1 MRVIKPRNN
10 NTYRI
15 QSRNKHLM
23 NVLELDY
30 YIELGVV
37 KMETINRFIKKEV
50 INLNELIDTNLLVS
64 GIGSITGDYEV
75 DLNYQLNYLL
85 NFRLKNSTYKLLLTA
100 GIIKYYDE
108 KNCEKYAPLVL
119 IPFDLDPSSKKVI
132 ASAQPI
138 LNMEV
143 VSYIA
148 NKLYSSEDDV
158 KRYTNDFQIRRIN
171 NAFDIDKLC
180 LDIAKSANT
189 TVNPTNYLT
198 FSYVEYP
205 GFYLNNDFMTP
216 ERSIFEMTEKTIV
229 QRFFKNIYSILPTNF
244 DQKYVLIKAN
254 EGDNFAVDGRLG
266 SGKTYT
272 IINLIADQVRKGKK
286 ILYLNQDLD
295 NISSLENKLIELG
308 IGKVCYQLSKT
319 NKKIDNSVPIVLK
332 NETNELNDSS
342 TNDLFRYIGQ
352 SQKTIHGF
360 SIQKI
365 FEELAVLK
373 RENPKISTIKLETVL
388 ERHEVKLI
396 YDELVSIED
405 SLKVIDL
412 YANNIWHRLHTSYNN
427 ITKVDIINR
436 VEELSEIN
444 LDLHERV
451 KKFCNKYQ
459 IVMPNTVNELQKL
472 ISHIYNFVSIRP
484 LPEWKDEKVRKQ
496 IINNLNELQKLVDVN
511 YRLTKYYLL
520 IIKNGYEP
528 GTMLDIFNE
537 ITSESFDLKWDGNK
551 VISNKVQNHNNELKC
566 FNNLISSVDELTNI
580 NKEIKKNIRAINDY
594 FIELQNTFKLR
605 DLNNEIFDFLTRLSN
620 HLNNNKLNRVFVN
633 AYRELPSIFTKNGD
647 TIITAYKKY
656 KEMQEVIPKYMGS
669 SDKLSIYVIET
680 CYQRKNVDKALAS
693 LVNRNAVRK
702 EHRNIKEVV
711 NNIKEYY
718 QAYKEIQTAMGN
730 IFGQDDYEMNYV
742 EQFTVFYQFIYDL
755 NPRQLV
761 ILKDFFETFKNN
773 NYQEKYL
780 QKITKLLND
789 YKKEGYQ
796 TESICNQIKN
806 YNIEINEEN
815 IVARI
820 IKLEKWSKYLEKVE
834 KLLKEIYQ
842 IFKQKAIVTLDNI
855 VELIKNDNQYHKLRI
870 DLKNNEPV
878 LRKLLGRYYN
888 GLDTVINEISQ
899 TVEHYDE
906 FLKNITPNCQID
918 ELLKEKRFD
927 TMLDDAKDLDKLYTD
942 WIGAYRMFSVCFKGG
957 QPTFSDNTFEYNI
970 KLFRQYINK
979 TDQIDPILNINSLTE
994 HFLEYNL
1001 KDLYDGLRSCRY
1013 GIGISKQF
1021 LFTVYSSFYQ
1031 EIESM
1036 YPDLLSIRKLGNLI
1050 EDLNDYEVAYCENN
1064 LNYLRKRIVET
1075 RRLTNPE
1082 EGHLFNKYN
1091 EIVASSI
1098 KGISVYLADLD
1109 ILNSGLN
1116 LSLFDLV
1123 IIDDGHL
1130 SSSNKYNR
1138 LSECKQVII
1147 FGDLQFNTSVAN
1159 VLMRRIPSS
1168 TIFSYK
1174 RRYVQMTARFNNV
1187 WNFNNQYIYSYENK
1201 SYVRKAENFKEFIL
1215 EIIKRYE
1222 ANPTYVLNVLVA
1234 SEHTRREIY
1243 TSIVEELAKI
1253 YDVDKVLYILT
1264 TNIRIIDVLTEG
1276 NNYVNDAF
1284 VYFDDF
1290 KELDPTVIELVFK
1303 NFISVKNNIGI
1314 YYLNNRLQSE
1324 NASIEEQIKKVIGK
1338 PQMFE
1343 KQPEGI
1349 TSMVIND
1356 LTENGLKI
1364 DLGYGL
1370 FDFVIRQK
1378 KPIAVIILG
1387 KYSDAI
1393 NFIVDDYLYYY
1404 NEYIKRGFSVKV
1416 LYTLDLYHQY
1426 DKCLKE
1432 LLNIAKVGTNNGR
1445 N

>member
-1 MRVIKPRNN
+1 M
-10 NTYRI
+10 
-15 QSRNKHLM
+15 
-23 NVLELDY
+23 
-30 YIELGVV
+30 
-37 KMETINRFIKKEV
+37 
-50 INLNELIDTNLLVS
+50 
-64 GIGSITGDYEV
+64 
-75 DLNYQLNYLL
+75 
-85 NFRLKNSTYKLLLTA
+85 
-100 GIIKYYDE
+100 
-108 KNCEKYAPLVL
+108 
-119 IPFDLDPSSKKVI
+119 
-132 ASAQPI
+132 
-138 LNMEV
+138 
-143 VSYIA
+143 
-148 NKLYSSEDDV
+148 
-158 KRYTNDFQIRRIN
+158 
-171 NAFDIDKLC
+171 
-180 LDIAKSANT
+180 
-189 TVNPTNYLT
+189 
-198 FSYVEYP
+198 
-205 GFYLNNDFMTP
+205 
-216 ERSIFEMTEKTIV
+216 
-229 QRFFKNIYSILPTNF
+229 
-244 DQKYVLIKAN
+244 
-254 EGDNFAVDGRLG
+254 
-266 SGKTYT
+266 
-272 IINLIADQVRKGKK
+272 
-286 ILYLNQDLD
+286 
-295 NISSLENKLIELG
+295 
-308 IGKVCYQLSKT
+308 
-319 NKKIDNSVPIVLK
+319 
-332 NETNELNDSS
+332 
-342 TNDLFRYIGQ
+342 
-352 SQKTIHGF
+352 
-360 SIQKI
+360 
-365 FEELAVLK
+365 
-373 RENPKISTIKLETVL
+373 
-388 ERHEVKLI
+388 
-396 YDELVSIED
+396 
-405 SLKVIDL
+405 
-412 YANNIWHRLHTSYNN
+412 
-427 ITKVDIINR
+427 
-436 VEELSEIN
+436 
-444 LDLHERV
+444 
-451 KKFCNKYQ
+451 
-459 IVMPNTVNELQKL
+459 
-472 ISHIYNFVSIRP
+472 
-484 LPEWKDEKVRKQ
+484 
-496 IINNLNELQKLVDVN
+496 
-511 YRLTKYYLL
+511 
-520 IIKNGYEP
+520 
-528 GTMLDIFNE
+528 
-537 ITSESFDLKWDGNK
+537 
-551 VISNKVQNHNNELKC
+551 
-566 FNNLISSVDELTNI
+566 
-580 NKEIKKNIRAINDY
+580 
-594 FIELQNTFKLR
+594 
-605 DLNNEIFDFLTRLSN
+605 
-620 HLNNNKLNRVFVN
+620 
-633 AYRELPSIFTKNGD
+633 
-647 TIITAYKKY
+647 
-656 KEMQEVIPKYMGS
+656 
-669 SDKLSIYVIET
+669 
-680 CYQRKNVDKALAS
+680 
-693 LVNRNAVRK
+693 
-702 EHRNIKEVV
+702 
-711 NNIKEYY
+711 
-718 QAYKEIQTAMGN
+718 
-730 IFGQDDYEMNYV
+730 
-742 EQFTVFYQFIYDL
+742 
-755 NPRQLV
+755 
-761 ILKDFFETFKNN
+761 
-773 NYQEKYL
+773 
-780 QKITKLLND
+780 
-789 YKKEGYQ
+789 
-796 TESICNQIKN
+796 
-806 YNIEINEEN
+806 
-815 IVARI
+815 
-820 IKLEKWSKYLEKVE
+820 
-834 KLLKEIYQ
+834 
-842 IFKQKAIVTLDNI
+842 
-855 VELIKNDNQYHKLRI
+855 
-870 DLKNNEPV
+870 
-878 LRKLLGRYYN
+878 
-888 GLDTVINEISQ
+888 
-899 TVEHYDE
+899 
-906 FLKNITPNCQID
+906 
-918 ELLKEKRFD
+918 
-927 TMLDDAKDLDKLYTD
+927 
-942 WIGAYRMFSVCFKGG
+942 
-957 QPTFSDNTFEYNI
+957 
-970 KLFRQYINK
+970 
-979 TDQIDPILNINSLTE
+979 
-994 HFLEYNL
+994 
-1001 KDLYDGLRSCRY
+1001 YDGLRSCRY

>member
-1 MRVIKPRNN
+1 
-10 NTYRI
+10 
-15 QSRNKHLM
+15 
-23 NVLELDY
+23 
-30 YIELGVV
+30 
-37 KMETINRFIKKEV
+37 
-50 INLNELIDTNLLVS
+50 
-64 GIGSITGDYEV
+64 
-75 DLNYQLNYLL
+75 
-85 NFRLKNSTYKLLLTA
+85 
-100 GIIKYYDE
+100 
-108 KNCEKYAPLVL
+108 
-119 IPFDLDPSSKKVI
+119 
-132 ASAQPI
+132 
-138 LNMEV
+138 
-143 VSYIA
+143 
-148 NKLYSSEDDV
+148 
-158 KRYTNDFQIRRIN
+158 
-171 NAFDIDKLC
+171 
-180 LDIAKSANT
+180 
-189 TVNPTNYLT
+189 
-198 FSYVEYP
+198 
-205 GFYLNNDFMTP
+205 
-216 ERSIFEMTEKTIV
+216 
-229 QRFFKNIYSILPTNF
+229 
-244 DQKYVLIKAN
+244 
-254 EGDNFAVDGRLG
+254 
-266 SGKTYT
+266 
-272 IINLIADQVRKGKK
+272 
-286 ILYLNQDLD
+286 
-295 NISSLENKLIELG
+295 
-308 IGKVCYQLSKT
+308 
-319 NKKIDNSVPIVLK
+319 
-332 NETNELNDSS
+332 
-342 TNDLFRYIGQ
+342 
-352 SQKTIHGF
+352 
-360 SIQKI
+360 
-365 FEELAVLK
+365 
-373 RENPKISTIKLETVL
+373 
-388 ERHEVKLI
+388 
-396 YDELVSIED
+396 
-405 SLKVIDL
+405 
-412 YANNIWHRLHTSYNN
+412 
-427 ITKVDIINR
+427 
-436 VEELSEIN
+436 
-444 LDLHERV
+444 
-451 KKFCNKYQ
+451 
-459 IVMPNTVNELQKL
+459 
-472 ISHIYNFVSIRP
+472 
-484 LPEWKDEKVRKQ
+484 
-496 IINNLNELQKLVDVN
+496 
-511 YRLTKYYLL
+511 
-520 IIKNGYEP
+520 
-528 GTMLDIFNE
+528 
-537 ITSESFDLKWDGNK
+537 
-551 VISNKVQNHNNELKC
+551 
-566 FNNLISSVDELTNI
+566 
-580 NKEIKKNIRAINDY
+580 
-594 FIELQNTFKLR
+594 
-605 DLNNEIFDFLTRLSN
+605 
-620 HLNNNKLNRVFVN
+620 
-633 AYRELPSIFTKNGD
+633 
-647 TIITAYKKY
+647 
-656 KEMQEVIPKYMGS
+656 
-669 SDKLSIYVIET
+669 
-680 CYQRKNVDKALAS
+680 
-693 LVNRNAVRK
+693 
-702 EHRNIKEVV
+702 
-711 NNIKEYY
+711 
-718 QAYKEIQTAMGN
+718 
-730 IFGQDDYEMNYV
+730 
-742 EQFTVFYQFIYDL
+742 
-755 NPRQLV
+755 
-761 ILKDFFETFKNN
+761 
-773 NYQEKYL
+773 
-780 QKITKLLND
+780 
-789 YKKEGYQ
+789 
-796 TESICNQIKN
+796 
-806 YNIEINEEN
+806 
-815 IVARI
+815 
-820 IKLEKWSKYLEKVE
+820 
-834 KLLKEIYQ
+834 
-842 IFKQKAIVTLDNI
+842 
-855 VELIKNDNQYHKLRI
+855 
-870 DLKNNEPV
+870 
-878 LRKLLGRYYN
+878 
-888 GLDTVINEISQ
+888 
-899 TVEHYDE
+899 
-906 FLKNITPNCQID
+906 
-918 ELLKEKRFD
+918 
-927 TMLDDAKDLDKLYTD
+927 MLDDAKDLDKLYTD